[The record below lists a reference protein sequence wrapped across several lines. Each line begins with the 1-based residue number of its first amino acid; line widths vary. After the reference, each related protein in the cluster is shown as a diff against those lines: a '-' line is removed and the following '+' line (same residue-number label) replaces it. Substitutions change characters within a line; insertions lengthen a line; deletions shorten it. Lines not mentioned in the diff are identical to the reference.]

1 MTDTIDP
8 SATIELAA
16 SPLINE
22 VDQTTGP
29 GLPALLAYVE
39 DTAVALADPYVLD
52 APADEDLVHLVHV
65 VREGHAVVQTVI
77 DRECYLPNPLRKTG
91 NVQLIDVDSLIAYVN
106 RHRVESSV
114 CYLRPGPNGTSS
126 VFGVILDDHASGRYT
141 EATLAG
147 WRSHRVFA
155 TLKATREWTRWA
167 QADGHMLRQE
177 QFANL
182 VDEGLAQIV
191 SPPAADVLEMA
202 QTLQGGVSVSWRN
215 SHRMD
220 NGETQIAWVEE
231 IDGKAG
237 KDGKLTIP
245 SHITLRLAPW
255 QGGPTVELVGRF
267 RWRKNGTELTMG
279 VLFDDL
285 EGVLE
290 VALWVEAEM
299 FFAATCVPV
308 LWAAEV
314 PAEIKGTRPRPLRRW
329 SGWG

>member
-1 MTDTIDP
+1 M
-8 SATIELAA
+8 
-16 SPLINE
+16 
-22 VDQTTGP
+22 
-29 GLPALLAYVE
+29 
-39 DTAVALADPYVLD
+39 
-52 APADEDLVHLVHV
+52 
-65 VREGHAVVQTVI
+65 
-77 DRECYLPNPLRKTG
+77 CYLK
-91 NVQLIDVDSLIAYVN
+91 
-106 RHRVESSV
+106 
-114 CYLRPGPNGTSS
+114 PGPNGASS
-126 VFGVILDDHASGRYT
+126 VFGVILDDHGNGRYGVPSV
-141 EATLAG
+141 AG

-167 QADGHMLRQE
+167 QADGKMLPQAE
-177 QFANL
+177 FAEL
-182 VDEGLAQIV
+182 IDVGMAQIV

-231 IDGKAG
+231 LEGKAG

-290 VALWVEAEM
+290 EALRVEAEK
-299 FFAATCVPV
+299 FTAATRVPV

-314 PAEIKGTRPRPLRRW
+314 PGEIKGTR
-329 SGWG
+329 G

>member
-16 SPLINE
+16 SPLITE

-29 GLPALLAYVE
+29 GLPALMTYME

-52 APADEDLVHLVHV
+52 APVDEDLVHLVHV
-65 VREGHAVVQTVI
+65 LREGHNVRETVI
-77 DRECYLPNPLRKTG
+77 DRERYLPAPLRKTG
-91 NVQLIDVDSLIAYVN
+91 NVQLIDVDSLIAYTN
-106 RHRVESSV
+106 RHRKDASV
-114 CYLRPGPNGTSS
+114 CYLKPGANGASS
-126 VFGVILDDHASGRYT
+126 VFGVILDDHTPDRFSEST
-141 EATLAG
+141 SAG

-167 QADGHMLRQE
+167 QADGKMLPQAE
-177 QFANL
+177 FAEL
-182 VDEGLAQIV
+182 IDVGMAQIV

-202 QTLQGGVSVSWRN
+202 QTLQGGLSVSWRN
-215 SHRMD
+215 SHRLD

-231 IDGKAG
+231 LEGKAG

-255 QGGPTVELVGRF
+255 QGGPTVELIGRF
-267 RWRKNGTELTMG
+267 RWRKSGTVLSMG
-279 VLFDDL
+279 VLFDDV

-290 VALWVEAEM
+290 EALRVEAEK
-299 FFAATCVPV
+299 FTAATRVPV

-314 PAEIKGTRPRPLRRW
+314 PAEIKGTRD
-329 SGWG
+329 